1 MVKWFHEHIHKMLK
15 RKRGFFQSTTFRG
28 GGGDYFFPLV
38 FIIYNAPWSVMM
50 HYVCA
55 LSITARVFRTRKW
68 KRSAFTS
75 HLNSLLPNPKS
86 FLFVFLSF
94 SLYLNVPWSPPS
106 HVHFILHYNFLHFTS
121 LLCPLVFF
129 PSLFSFH
136 SSSLSS
142 LHPGC
147 ADDSRA
153 LMASVCCSPA
163 CLCVISSSPALL
175 HTLSPRLSAPFFSQT
190 AAQLPRCQL
199 TVAVNSHTI
208 LCIAKADCVWRAS
221 N

>member
-1 MVKWFHEHIHKMLK
+1 MNTFTKCLKEKQDSFRVQHLEEVRGIISFHL
-15 RKRGFFQSTTFRG
+15 S
-28 GGGDYFFPLV
+28 LLC
-38 FIIYNAPWSVMM
+38 IIIAPWSVVIN
-50 HYVCA
+50 YVCA

-75 HLNSLLPNPKS
+75 HLNSWKFPLR
-86 FLFVFLSF
+86 FSF

>member
-1 MVKWFHEHIHKMLK
+1 MIPPNPSL
-15 RKRGFFQSTTFRG
+15 FRR
-28 GGGDYFFPLV
+28 
-38 FIIYNAPWSVMM
+38 W
-50 HYVCA
+50 
-55 LSITARVFRTRKW
+55 R
-68 KRSAFTS
+68 S
-75 HLNSLLPNPKS
+75 HLSLLPTPVNIFHYISLSYS
-86 FLFVFLSF
+86 FLLCCFRPLFPSPFFHFCFLPAPLSSTI
-94 SLYLNVPWSPPS
+94 SLSTSWPLLGAAASPP
-106 HVHFILHYNFLHFTS
+106 
-121 LLCPLVFF
+121 
-129 PSLFSFH
+129 
-136 SSSLSS
+136 S

>member
-1 MVKWFHEHIHKMLK
+1 MK
-15 RKRGFFQSTTFRG
+15 
-28 GGGDYFFPLV
+28 
-38 FIIYNAPWSVMM
+38 
-50 HYVCA
+50 
-55 LSITARVFRTRKW
+55 
-68 KRSAFTS
+68 TS